1 MTLFYAPQQLSQFHP
16 RKYFIYA
23 QLAVPTWLQLHIIL
37 CERMN
42 FQRACISPILSD
54 IRELSAVFVKFSL
67 VYTNR
72 SCNQVAHVLA
82 KQVSDDN
89 WMSGC
94 MGEWQSAPACIIHLL
109 TKDCNPDA
117 I

>member
-1 MTLFYAPQQLSQFHP
+1 
-16 RKYFIYA
+16 
-23 QLAVPTWLQLHIIL
+23 
-37 CERMN
+37 MN

>member
-1 MTLFYAPQQLSQFHP
+1 VTLFYAPQQLSQFHP

-54 IRELSAVFVKFSL
+54 IRELSAVFLKFSL

-82 KQVSDDN
+82 RQVSAD
-89 WMSGC
+89 SR
-94 MGEWQSAPACIIHLL
+94 MGEWQSAPACILNML
-109 TKDCNPDA
+109 TKDCNPK
-117 I
+117 II